1 MKNCCCVSVFSTCS
15 QGISAII
22 WVLVALVVVT
32 IACILFKK
40 LNVAKHVK
48 GVTDDIS
55 NATKQEPAAPKVE
68 QAPQKKDTLK
78 DLDNFNF

>member
-1 MKNCCCVSVFSTCS
+1 MLTGDKRNYMGFSSFSRCDNR
-15 QGISAII
+15 
-22 WVLVALVVVT
+22 LY
-32 IACILFKK
+32 
-40 LNVAKHVK
+40 HVQEIK

-68 QAPQKKDTLK
+68 QTPQKKDTLK

>member
-1 MKNCCCVSVFSTCS
+1 MKNCCCISVFSTCS

-32 IACILFKK
+32 IACIMFKK

-48 GVTDDIS
+48 CVTDDIS
-55 NATKQEPAAPKVE
+55 SVAKQEPEAPKAE
-68 QAPQKKDTLK
+68 QAPKKKDTLK

>member
-1 MKNCCCVSVFSTCS
+1 MLTGDKRNYMGFSSFSRCDNRLYHV
-15 QGISAII
+15 Q
-22 WVLVALVVVT
+22 
-32 IACILFKK
+32 